1 MIRSPICTVVG
12 HVDHGKSSILDKIRG
27 TAIVQSEPGGI
38 TQSISSTSVS
48 LNTIK
53 KITGSLL
60 QTLKIDLTIP
70 GLLFIDTPG
79 HAAFSNLRKRGGNL
93 ADIAIL
99 VIDINEGIREQT
111 IECIEI
117 LKNYKTPFLIAAN
130 KIDLISGWR
139 NNNLTLLENIKKQS
153 SNIQENLDKK
163 LYELVGRLSE
173 FNFNSERYDRVE
185 DYTKQIAIVPLSAKS
200 GEGIP
205 ELLMV
210 LTGLAQRYLEQS
222 LKINVEGQAK
232 GIVLEVKEQRGLGTI
247 LDAIIYDG
255 TLKINDTIII
265 GSLNEPIITKVRALI
280 EPSGSI
286 KEVHAASG
294 VRISAPNLKDVYGG
308 MPFSVANKDLEKI
321 KQEIQKEVEEVILDV
336 DNEGVIVK
344 ADTLGSL
351 EALIGLLKDKN
362 ILIKKA
368 SMGDVTKKD
377 IAEASAEKNPLNKI
391 ILGFNIKPLEDSNIK
406 QITNDVIYKIIDEYE
421 LWIEKQKQEI
431 EKKELENVTKPCKLK
446 ILRGCI
452 FRQSHPAVVGITVLN
467 GTLKAGVELMKENT
481 NKIGKVKSMQL
492 EKENISEATKGQEV
506 AIALPDVTAGRQIN
520 EDDIL
525 YSNLN
530 EQEFVKLKKLKK
542 YLNSDEIEVLK
553 EIAEIK
559 RKENPLWGV

>member
-446 ILRGCI
+446 ILRDCI

>member
-1 MIRSPICTVVG
+1 MIRSPICVFVG

-38 TQSISSTSVS
+38 TQCISSTSVS
-48 LNTIK
+48 IDTIK
-53 KITGSLL
+53 KITGNLL
-60 QTLKIDLTIP
+60 EQLKIKLTIP

-93 ADIAIL
+93 ADIAVL

-139 NNNLTLLENIKKQS
+139 NNNITLLENIKKQS
-153 SNIQENLDKK
+153 SNVQENLDKK

-265 GSLNEPIITKVRALI
+265 GSLNEPIVTKVRALI

-336 DNEGVIVK
+336 DNEGIIIK

-368 SMGDVTKKD
+368 SMGDISKKD
-377 IAEASAEKNPLNKI
+377 IAEASAEKDPLNKI
-391 ILGFNIKPLEDSNIK
+391 ILGFNIKPIEASNIK

-421 LWIEKQKQEI
+421 VWVKEQKQEL
-431 EKKELENVTKPCKLK
+431 EKKELEDVTKPCKLK

-452 FRQSHPAVVGITVLN
+452 FRQSHPAVVGVVVLN
-467 GTLKAGVELMKENT
+467 GTLKAGIELMKENT
-481 NKIGKVKSMQL
+481 NKIGKVKSIQL
-492 EKENISEATKGQEV
+492 EKENISEAIKGQEI
-506 AIALPDVTAGRQIN
+506 AIALPNVTAGRQIN

>member
-1 MIRSPICTVVG
+1 MLRSPICSVIG
-12 HVDHGKSSILDKIRG
+12 HIDHGKTSVLDKIRG

-446 ILRGCI
+446 ILRDCI

>member
-27 TAIVQSEPGGI
+27 TAIVQSEAGGI
-38 TQSISSTSVS
+38 TQCISSTCVS
-48 LNTIK
+48 LDTVKN
-53 KITGSLL
+53 ITGDLL
-60 QTLKIDLTIP
+60 QKLKIKLTIP

-99 VIDINEGIREQT
+99 VIDVNEGIKEQT

-117 LKNYKTPFLIAAN
+117 LKNYKTPFIIAAN

-139 NNNLTLLENIKKQS
+139 SNNLPLLENIKKQS
-153 SNIQENLDKK
+153 PNIQENLDKK
-163 LYELVGRLSE
+163 IYELVGKLSE
-173 FNFNSERYDRVE
+173 FNFNSERFDRVE

-222 LKINVEGQAK
+222 LKINVKGEAK
-232 GIVLEVKEQRGLGTI
+232 GIVLEVKEQRGLGTVI
-247 LDAIIYDG
+247 DAIIYDG
-255 TLKINDTIII
+255 TLKINDTIVI

-280 EPSGSI
+280 EPSGAI
-286 KEVHAASG
+286 KEAHAATG
-294 VRISAPNLKDVYGG
+294 VRISSPNLKDVHGG
-308 MPFSVANKDLEKI
+308 MPFSVANKDLEKV
-321 KQEIQKEVEEVILDV
+321 KKEIQKEVEEVILEV
-336 DNEGVIVK
+336 DNEGIIVK

-368 SMGDVTKKD
+368 DIGDITKKD
-377 IAEASAEKNPLNKI
+377 ISETSAEKEQLNKV
-391 ILGFNIKPLEDSNIK
+391 ILGFNIKSLEDSNIK
-406 QITNDVIYKIIDEYE
+406 QITNNVIYKIIDEYD
-421 LWIEKQKQEI
+421 LWIKEQKQEI
-431 EKKELENVTKPCKLK
+431 EKKELENLTKPCKLK

-452 FRQSHPAVVGITVLN
+452 FRQSHPAVVGVLVLN
-467 GTLKAGVELMKENT
+467 GTLKSGIELMKENG
-481 NKIGKVKSMQL
+481 NKIGKVKSIQL
-492 EKENISEATKGQEV
+492 EKENITEATKGQEI
-506 AIALPDVTAGRQIN
+506 AIALPNVTAGRQIN
-520 EDDIL
+520 EDDVL

-530 EQEFVKLKKLKK
+530 EQEFIRLKKLKK

-553 EIAEIK
+553 EISEIK
-559 RKENPLWGV
+559 RKENPVWGV